1 MQKAHMRR
9 RLARKGCLFNQE
21 TRMRKPLSE
30 PTEGRTSLS
39 RRTLFAGAS
48 TVGALA
54 AAAVLIP
61 RVKTEEAAAVAP
73 RPAPEKGGGYSLS
86 DHVKQY
92 YKTTLI

>member
-1 MQKAHMRR
+1 
-9 RLARKGCLFNQE
+9 
-21 TRMRKPLSE
+21 MRKPLSE

-61 RVKTEEAAAVAP
+61 RVKTEEAAAVALDEALVALVAAAVALLAAAVAEVAALVAEP
-73 RPAPEKGGGYSLS
+73 RIES
-86 DHVKQY
+86 
-92 YKTTLI
+92 T

>member
-1 MQKAHMRR
+1 
-9 RLARKGCLFNQE
+9 
-21 TRMRKPLSE
+21 MRKPLSE
-30 PTEGRTSLS
+30 PTEGRTRLS

-61 RVKTEEAAAVAP
+61 RATTEEAAAVAP
-73 RPAPEKGGGYSLS
+73 RPKPEKGGCYSLS